1 MDIKSPNGKENKTRP
16 VLIGVGC
23 FAVKKYFSIFVLSG
37 ECALGGH
44 IIDESVLA
52 FILEWK
58 SGKFQLTK
66 ESNTLVT
73 LYCLV
78 WGVIY
83 PMLNTSVGYCLF
95 GHRYSRTSIQID

>member
-16 VLIGVGC
+16 FLIGVGC

-52 FILEWK
+52 FILA
-58 SGKFQLTK
+58 
-66 ESNTLVT
+66 
-73 LYCLV
+73 
-78 WGVIY
+78 
-83 PMLNTSVGYCLF
+83 
-95 GHRYSRTSIQID
+95 